1 MKKLLM
7 FIILLLS
14 LCTVSCSHEKEEDM
28 GQLAAIA
35 AKGYYDE
42 LLQGKYE
49 EFVDATYRRDSIP
62 AVYREQLIAN
72 AKMYIGQQ
80 NVEHQGIKE
89 VTIANAKADT
99 ARRTAQVFLV
109 LNYGDKSNEQIVVP
123 MIQYQGIW
131 KMR

>member
-1 MKKLLM
+1 
-7 FIILLLS
+7 
-14 LCTVSCSHEKEEDM
+14 M

-109 LNYGDKSNEQIVVP
+109 LNYVK
-123 MIQYQGIW
+123 
-131 KMR
+131 